1 MGEGVDLSVVIVN
14 WNVKVLLEKCLRS
27 LCDVPGWRLMPPGAS
42 VSQDSG
48 RAMEIWVVDNASA
61 DGSVDMVREA
71 FPGVGLIANEEN
83 IGFTRGNNQG
93 IAQCRGRVVMLLN
106 PDTEVLGSALEVMIG
121 YLDAHP
127 DVGVAGPRM
136 FTPDGST
143 QPSRR
148 RFPTYGTAFVESTCL
163 QQWFP
168 RHPLLARYYMWDR
181 FDDQEQDVDWLEGA
195 CLLARAEAVRQVG
208 GLDERFFMYSE
219 EMDWCLRIKR
229 EGWRIV
235 YLPAA
240 RVVHHEAR
248 SSGQTPAAQQ
258 IHFHSSKVAYAAK
271 HFGRLQ
277 AEILRLFI
285 LAMYVYQMLEEGAKW
300 LVGHKRD
307 LRQQRIGVYRRVL
320 ASGLRAPKPKD
331 AVASART

>member
-61 DGSVDMVREA
+61 DGSVGMVREA

-219 EMDWCLRIKR
+219 ELDWCQRIKKA
-229 EGWRIV
+229 GWRVV
-235 YLPAA
+235 YLPQAQIL
-240 RVVHHEAR
+240 HYGGR
-248 SSGQTPAAQQ
+248 SSDQ
-258 IHFHSSKVAYAAK
+258 VVAAK
-271 HFGRLQ
+271 HIHFQRSKIAYYTKYFGRFRGGL
-277 AEILRLFI
+277 LRCFLLVTYAWM
-285 LAMYVYQMLEEGAKW
+285 LAVEAAKY
-300 LVGHKRD
+300 LAGHRRD
-307 LRQQRIGVYRRVL
+307 LRAGRVSAYREVL
-320 ASGLRAPKPKD
+320 RSGLR
-331 AVASART
+331 